1 MKYKY
6 SFENLNLLYFN
17 IISICYNI
25 KVVKYQ
31 IKYFLFRCVIRGLKK
46 ISGYDVI
53 FV

>member
-1 MKYKY
+1 MKYKN

-17 IISICYNI
+17 IISICYI

-31 IKYFLFRCVIRGLKK
+31 IKYFQFRCVIRGLKK